1 MPISFDFWTTDTTST
16 LAMPSATVM
25 PTKTRIS
32 VLARICAAIAL
43 KNCALVLIQLS
54 TWRSLSS
61 RDRLRDGLRRERIA
75 HLDVEARGAA
85 REIEQV
91 LRGAQR
97 DVDVALV
104 HALVAEIE
112 DADHGQR
119 RCRCRSRS

>member
-1 MPISFDFWTTDTTST
+1 MPISFDFCTTETTST

-32 VLARICAAIAL
+32 VLARICADIAL

-54 TWRSLSS
+54 TCRSPLVADGL
-61 RDRLRDGLRRERIA
+61 RDRLGGERVA
-75 HLDVEARGAA
+75 HLDVEAGGAA
-85 REIEQV
+85 REVEQV

-104 HALVAEIE
+104 HALVAEVE
-112 DADHGQR
+112 DADR
-119 RCRCRSRS
+119 R